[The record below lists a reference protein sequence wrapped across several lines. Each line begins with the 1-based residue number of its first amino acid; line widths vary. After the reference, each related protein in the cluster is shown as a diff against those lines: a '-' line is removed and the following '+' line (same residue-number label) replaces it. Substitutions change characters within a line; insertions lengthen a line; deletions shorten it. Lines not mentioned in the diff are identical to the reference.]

1 MAECPP
7 VFSHIL
13 DTSAILCYLADEP
26 GASQVAAI
34 RSRSAV
40 PFIAYSELYYLVWR
54 RRGKAEADKVYAMV
68 RQWRIPLLMPD
79 ERVILSAGRIKAL
92 YRLGLADSYVAAFSV
107 VHRAVL
113 ITLDAD
119 FLPLRPEL
127 ALRKL

>member
-1 MAECPP
+1 MAESPP
-7 VFSHIL
+7 SFSHIL

-26 GASQVAAI
+26 AASQVAAY
-34 RSRSAV
+34 RSRAAV
-40 PFIAYSELYYLVWR
+40 PFIAYSELYYLVWK
-54 RRGKAEADKVYAMV
+54 RRGKAEADKVYALV
-68 RQWRIPLLMPD
+68 RQWKLPLLMPD

-92 YRLGLADSYVAAFSV
+92 YHLGIADSYIAAFSL

-119 FLPLRPEL
+119 FLALRQEL